1 MDAIEMTLRA
11 VPAAAATARREIT
24 RRLSA
29 RLAVNALEDVRLL
42 LTELVTNALR
52 HGKVTPEDE
61 IGVRAEVADGTV
73 RIEVHDP
80 GRNGEV
86 ERRRPGARGGG
97 YGLLLVD
104 RLTNRWGVDRQ
115 DGTTVW
121 VELPAGAAR

>member
-29 RLAVNALEDVRLL
+29 WVAVNALEDVRLL
-42 LTELVTNALR
+42 LSELVTNALR

-61 IGVRAEVADGTV
+61 IGVRAEVADGSEP
-73 RIEVHDP
+73 IEVHDP

-104 RLTNRWGVDRQ
+104 RLCNRWGVDRQ
-115 DGTTVW
+115 DGSTLW
-121 VELPAGAAR
+121 AELPSSAA